1 MDSIPRRAQS
11 GRRTTGDARLM
22 VTVRAATLDQLRAL
36 GMTRIFGNPGSTELP
51 MFRDFPADF
60 EYILGL
66 QEATVVAMADGYAQ
80 ATRNAALVN
89 LHSSAGVGH
98 ALGNLFTAFK
108 NQTPLVVTAGQ
119 QARPI
124 LPFEPFLHADRPTEF
139 PRPFV
144 KWACEP
150 ARAADVPRAIA
161 RAYHI
166 AMTPPCGPTFVS
178 VPVDDWD
185 QEGESVTSRRFATAH
200 PGDPAALAELAAAL
214 GQADRPVLVL
224 GAGVARDGGW
234 EAAIHLAE
242 ALRAPVHIAPF
253 ACRNVFPE
261 DHPLFAGFLRASR
274 KEIVEKLARHDLAL
288 VVGGPLNLY
297 HTDADGPHVP
307 QDLALWLVDDN
318 PGTLS
323 WAPAGTAILANSAM
337 ALAYL
342 AAKARAA
349 PRQLPA
355 RRATAAPP
363 AANIMTDR
371 WAMHRIAALRPATS
385 IIVEEAPS
393 SRDAMHD
400 LLPILRADGFYTT
413 AGGGLGYAL
422 PAAVGIAMAR
432 PGERVIALVGDGS
445 AMYSIQALFTAAR
458 RGLPI
463 SVLVIANR
471 RYEALESFGRH
482 FGLNKVEG
490 TDLTGLD
497 FCALAT
503 GHGMAALR
511 AETIEEL
518 DTALIWS
525 FTTETPTLVEIMVD

>member
-1 MDSIPRRAQS
+1 MA
-11 GRRTTGDARLM
+11 
-22 VTVRAATLDQLRAL
+22 TVREIVIDQLRHF
-36 GMTRIFGNPGSTELP
+36 GMTRIFANPGSTELP
-51 MFRDFPADF
+51 MFRDFPQDF
-60 EYILGL
+60 EYVLGL

-80 ATRNAALVN
+80 ASRNAALVN

-124 LPFEPFLHADRPTEF
+124 LPFEPFLHAERPTEF

-150 ARAADVPRAIA
+150 ARAADVPLAIA
-161 RAYHI
+161 RAYRI
-166 AMTPPCGPTFVS
+166 AMTPPFGPTFVS

-185 QEGESVTSRRFATAH
+185 QVGEAVAAREFAMAH
-200 PGDPAALAELAAAL
+200 PGDPAALGQLARAL
-214 GQADRPVLVL
+214 GKAERPVLVL

-234 EAAIHLAE
+234 EQAIALAE
-242 ALRAPVHIAPF
+242 ALGAPVHVAPF

-274 KEIVEKLARHDLAL
+274 KEIVETLTPHDLAL

-297 HTDADGPHVP
+297 HTDAEGPHVP
-307 QDLALWLVDDN
+307 AGVALWLVDDN

-323 WAPAGTAILANSAM
+323 WAPFGTAILANSAL
-337 ALAYL
+337 ALGYL
-342 AAKARAA
+342 ASHVRAVPQSSVPGRAA
-349 PRQLPA
+349 VAPLPPSA
-355 RRATAAPP
+355 
-363 AANIMTDR
+363 MTDR
-371 WAMHRIAALRPATS
+371 FVMSRIAALRPASS
-385 IIVEEAPS
+385 IVVEEAPS
-393 SRDAMHD
+393 SRDAMHEF
-400 LLPILRADGFYTT
+400 LPIVRPDGFYTT

-432 PGERVIALVGDGS
+432 PSERVIALVGDGS
-445 AMYSIQALFTAAR
+445 AMYSIQALFSAAR
-458 RGLPI
+458 AALPI

-490 TDLTGLD
+490 TDLSGLD
-497 FCALAT
+497 FCALAA
-503 GHGMAALR
+503 GHGIEGRR
-511 AETIEEL
+511 AETNEAL
-518 DTALIWS
+518 DEALRWS
-525 FTTETPTLVEIMVD
+525 FAAPGPTLVEIAVD